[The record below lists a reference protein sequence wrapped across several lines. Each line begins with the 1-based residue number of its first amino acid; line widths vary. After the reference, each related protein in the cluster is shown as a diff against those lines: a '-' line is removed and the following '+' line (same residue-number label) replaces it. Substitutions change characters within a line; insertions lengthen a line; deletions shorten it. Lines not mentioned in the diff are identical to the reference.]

1 MNAAVTSLAASF
13 GRVRQMVRKELR
25 QTFRDPRLARVLF
38 VAPLMQLLV
47 FGYAVST
54 DVRRTSLFVVDQ
66 DGTAAARELVDA
78 FTAGDYFRVV
88 GRSSRPADLVA
99 RLDHGSAT
107 AGLVIPPGFA
117 RELAAGKASVQL
129 LFDGTNSNTATI
141 AKGYADRIVASFAL
155 AHGPSLGRAP
165 VLEARLRA
173 WYNPDLA
180 SRNYNVPAVIG
191 ALLLLVCQL
200 MTALAVVRERE
211 IGTLDQLQVSP
222 LRPVEM
228 ILGKTIPFGLIGLV
242 DLVLITTLA
251 LVWFRVPF
259 RGSPLLLLAATVLFL
274 LCGLGAGLM
283 ISTISK
289 TQQEA
294 FLSSF
299 LIFMPTMLLSGFMFP
314 VASMP
319 RAFQLLTLANPLRHY
334 LEIVRGIFLK
344 GVTAADV
351 VPQLAAM
358 ALIGTLLLGL
368 SVRRFGRE

>member
-99 RLDHGSAT
+99 RLAHGSAT